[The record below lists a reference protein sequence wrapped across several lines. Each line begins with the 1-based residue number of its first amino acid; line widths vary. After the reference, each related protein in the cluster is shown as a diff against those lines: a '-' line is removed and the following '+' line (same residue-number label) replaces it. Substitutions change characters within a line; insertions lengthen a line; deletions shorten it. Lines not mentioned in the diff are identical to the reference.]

1 MNYKNHFL
9 FSETYLNEV
18 LGKMK
23 KDEKSEYDNIF
34 ENIYSWYEEYRD
46 MWILYED
53 VVIDTLEFEKTAE
66 DSYRILRADVGTP
79 VAVAYLLD
87 RYEEGTLT
95 LDELAEELEYKR
107 LNSQY
112 YFGNTKALKFISR
125 I

>member
-66 DSYRILRADVGTP
+66 DPYRIL
-79 VAVAYLLD
+79 
-87 RYEEGTLT
+87 EQM
-95 LDELAEELEYKR
+95 LEH
-107 LNSQY
+107 Q
-112 YFGNTKALKFISR
+112 
-125 I
+125 